1 MRIPKQLVEA
11 SASRSWRTDAIDRK
25 PRALPLDDVDAALE
39 EPPVS
44 QSLPPS
50 SVPPRAPRPLA
61 PGDVL
66 HAALL
71 AVAGDDAA
79 CEMLLASADDTA
91 REQLSARLAYLE
103 FSTLEGRKPA
113 LSALL
118 AALNAAPDDAARAA
132 TLGGASP
139 AMCAQLA
146 EHLWASSAPCDVVA
160 QRYMDLVI
168 L

>member
-1 MRIPKQLVEA
+1 MRIPKQLVDA
-11 SASRSWRTDAIDRK
+11 SASRSWRTDAIDRT
-25 PRALPLDDVDAALE
+25 RAAPLDDVDALE
-39 EPPVS
+39 EPRASHSP
-44 QSLPPS
+44 PPS
-50 SVPPRAPRPLA
+50 SEPPRAPRPLP

-79 CEMLLASADDTA
+79 CAMLLASADDTA
-91 REQLSARLAYLE
+91 REQLSARLGYLE
-103 FSTLEGRKPA
+103 FSALEGRNPTLA
-113 LSALL
+113 ALL

-132 TLGGASP
+132 TLSSASP

-160 QRYMDLVI
+160 QRYMDMVI